1 MLSCLG
7 IFVDKNLIKYA
18 KVKKSKDN
26 YKVEAFNVEV
36 FDDLEK
42 TLEKIILETDSI
54 KTPISI
60 NTSNE
65 LYNYFDVYS
74 LLEKKDITKSLDI
87 EFEMLCD
94 QKGYDKKALESRY
107 ILMDNREDP
116 DKFKSMYI
124 SVNKNDIE
132 QKVEN
137 LSKYRLGS
145 ISPVSTSITNLIN
158 GNEDENIAIINIE
171 NETQITTVIK
181 GQINRVDIL
190 DTGMEKAVSAI
201 NKVEMSWKKSYDAFR
216 NITIYSQDVKS
227 LNEDENEYIDVVMPV
242 LYKIAEETKKI
253 FKNSKE
259 RIDKIYISGTGAIIN
274 NIDLYFQDFLNGI
287 RCEILKPF
295 FIDTTSLKFP
305 IKEYIEVNSAIS
317 LALDGLG
324 FVNKDL
330 NFSPISKF
338 DNVDL
343 DSLEEFEVKDWKELL
358 KDPLN
363 INEKVLVR
371 IIAVF
376 IIAII
381 GFSTLGGNIMKRIQ
395 SQTEDVKAKI
405 AQTDANLENMNNEL
419 EKIEEQT
426 NIYSTLIDNV
436 DSLSEANNNAANSRV
451 IAKDAIPN
459 LLNKIMY
466 IIPQQVQ
473 IISIENTDEK
483 HIVIE
488 VQSAKYEQLGYF
500 SAAIKND
507 EVLTN
512 VQSTIATKTDSY
524 VQVTIEGDLP

>member
-18 KVKKSKDN
+18 KLKKSKDN
-26 YKVEAFNVEV
+26 YKVESFNVEV
-36 FDDLEK
+36 FEDLES
-42 TLEKIILETDSI
+42 TLEKIILETGSS

-60 NTSNE
+60 NISNE

-74 LLEKKDITKSLDI
+74 LLDKKDITKSLDI
-87 EFEMLCD
+87 EFEMLCN
-94 QKGYDKKALESRY
+94 QKGYDKNALESRY
-107 ILMDNREDP
+107 ILMENREDP

-124 SVNKNDIE
+124 SVNKNDID
-132 QKVEN
+132 QKIEN
-137 LSKYRLGS
+137 LSKFRIGS

-158 GNEDENIAIINIE
+158 GNEDENVAIINIE

-190 DTGMEKAVSAI
+190 NSGMEEAISAI
-201 NKVEMSWKKSYDAFR
+201 NKVEMSWKKSYDIFK
-216 NITIYSQDVKS
+216 NITIYTQDVKN
-227 LNEDENEYIDVVMPV
+227 LNEDENEYIEVVMPI
-242 LYKIAEETKKI
+242 LYKIATETKKI

-259 RIDKIYISGTGAIIN
+259 KIDKVYITGMGAIIN
-274 NIDLYFQDFLNGI
+274 NIDLYFQDFFSGI
-287 RCEILKPF
+287 RCEVLKPF

-324 FVNKDL
+324 FINQDL

-338 DNVDL
+338 DNPDL
-343 DSLEEFEVKDWKELL
+343 DSIEEFEVKNWKELL

-363 INEKVLVR
+363 IKEKILVR

-376 IIAII
+376 AIAII
-381 GFSTLGGNIMKRIQ
+381 GFSIFGGSTMNRIQ
-395 SQTEDVKAKI
+395 SQTEEAKAKI
-405 AQTDANLENMNNEL
+405 AQTDSSLNNMRNEL

-426 NIYSTLIDNV
+426 NIYTTLIDNV
-436 DSLSEANNNAANSRV
+436 DSLNEANNNAANSRI

-459 LLNKIMY
+459 LLNQIMY

-473 IISIENTDEK
+473 VISIENTTDK

-488 VQSAKYEQLGYF
+488 AQSEKYEQLGYF
-500 SAAIKND
+500 YAAIKAD
-507 EVLTN
+507 EILSN
-512 VQSTIATKTDSY
+512 AQSSPVTKTDSY
-524 VQVTIEGDLP
+524 VQITIEGDLP

>member
-18 KVKKSKDN
+18 KVKKSKDT

-36 FDDLEK
+36 FEDLEK
-42 TLEKIILETDSI
+42 TLEKIIMETDSI

-94 QKGYDKKALESRY
+94 QKGYDKTALESRY
-107 ILMDNREDP
+107 ILMDNRKDP
-116 DKFKSMYI
+116 DKYKSMYI
-124 SVNKNDIE
+124 SVNKNDIDS
-132 QKVEN
+132 KVEK
-137 LSKYRLGS
+137 LSRYRLGS
-145 ISPVSTSITNLIN
+145 ISPVSTSITNLVN

-190 DTGMEKAVSAI
+190 NSGIEEAVSSI
-201 NKVEMSWKKSYDAFR
+201 NKVEMSWKKSYDVFK
-216 NITIYSQDVKS
+216 NITIYNQDIKS
-227 LNEDENEYIDVVMPV
+227 LNEDENEYIDIVLPV
-242 LYKIAEETKKI
+242 LYKIANETKKI
-253 FKNSKE
+253 LKNSKE
-259 RIDKIYISGTGAIIN
+259 RIDKVYISGMGAIIN
-274 NIDLYFQDFLNGI
+274 NIDLYFQDFFGGI
-287 RCEILKPF
+287 RCEVLKPF
-295 FIDTTSLKFP
+295 FIDRNSLKFP

-324 FVNKDL
+324 FINKDL

-343 DSLEEFEVKDWKELL
+343 NSIEEFEPKNWKELL

-371 IIAVF
+371 IAAVF
-376 IIAII
+376 VISTIV
-381 GFSTLGGNIMKRIQ
+381 FSTFSDNVMNKIKA
-395 SQTEDVKAKI
+395 QTDETTAQI
-405 AQTDANLENMNNEL
+405 AQTNTQLDDMKNQLER
-419 EKIEEQT
+419 IEEQS
-426 NIYSTLIDNV
+426 NIYTTLINNV
-436 DSLSEANNNAANSRV
+436 DSLKEANSNAANSRV
-451 IAKDAIPN
+451 IPKDAIPN

-473 IISIENTDEK
+473 VISIENTEDK

-488 VQSAKYEQLGYF
+488 AQSEKYEQLGYF

-507 EVLTN
+507 EILKN
-512 VQSTIATKTDSY
+512 VQSTIATKSDSY